1 MRWASRVLR
10 AFRARRDAGRRADAF
25 AALNAGLIAEC
36 AKLARENFELRRRV
50 LENTIYAARYRE
62 QCAARGVDPEAE
74 ERLQ

>member
-1 MRWASRVLR
+1 MGWASRVLR
-10 AFRARRDAGRRADAF
+10 AFGARRDARRRADSF

-36 AKLARENFELRRRV
+36 SRLARENLELRRSV

-62 QCAARGVDPEAE
+62 QCAARGVEPEAE